1 MTCRHGSHRG
11 QGRWCLLL
19 VAFVACIL
27 PAQGQDA
34 ARKLVKKVDAQYPA
48 ALKHRGIGGTVKLKV
63 YIKADGAVRDS
74 EVLGGSAA
82 LADAAQKAVAQWKFA
97 AAAADS
103 VMEVSIV
110 FNPNEP

>member
-1 MTCRHGSHRG
+1 MTCRPGSFG
-11 QGRWCLLL
+11 VYGCYVLLML
-19 VAFVACIL
+19 VAACVL

-48 ALKHRGIGGTVKLKV
+48 ALKHRGIGGTVRLKV
-63 YIKADGAVRDS
+63 YIKADGGVRES

-82 LADAAQKAVAQWKFA
+82 LADAAQKAVAQWRFA
-97 AAAADS
+97 PASADS

-110 FNPNEP
+110 FNPNEQ

>member
-1 MTCRHGSHRG
+1 
-11 QGRWCLLL
+11 LLL
-19 VAFVACIL
+19 ALFIVWVL
-27 PAQGQDA
+27 PSQGQDA

-63 YIKADGAVRDS
+63 YIRPDGSVRDS

-97 AAAADS
+97 PATADS

-110 FNPNEP
+110 FNPNEQ

>member
-1 MTCRHGSHRG
+1 MTCRPGSRRG

-19 VAFVACIL
+19 VVFVACVA
-27 PAQGQDA
+27 PTKGQDA

-82 LADAAQKAVAQWKFA
+82 LADAAQKAVAQWRFA
-97 AAAADS
+97 PSAADS

-110 FNPNEP
+110 FNPNEQ